1 MKASSP
7 ILFIAASLVATGIVS
22 ADVYKSVDEN
32 GNVSFGET
40 AVDGAEKVVIP
51 EPNLSQS
58 SLQLTEQPE
67 GFDEQPATEPETV
80 TYKSLEI
87 VSPDSDQITE
97 GRTGTVNV
105 TFLSTP
111 SLAPEDQL
119 VITVNGEDVSKGS
132 DTSLTLEQLDRGAH
146 SVTGRILNSES
157 KIKIQSDVVTF
168 HVQRPSVLNKPS
180 LALDGNN

>member
-1 MKASSP
+1 VKASSP
-7 ILFIAASLVATGIVS
+7 TLFIAASLLATGAVN

-40 AVDGAEKVVIP
+40 AVDGAEKIVIP
-51 EPNLSQS
+51 APNISQS

-67 GFDEQPATEPETV
+67 GNNDQVGAKPESI

-105 TFLSTP
+105 KFLSTP
-111 SLAPEDQL
+111 GLAPEDQL
-119 VITVNGEDVSKGS
+119 VITVDGEDVSKGNN
-132 DTSLTLEQLDRGAH
+132 TSFTLEQLDRGAH
-146 SVTGRILNSES
+146 SVTGRILNSDS
-157 KIKIQSDVVTF
+157 KVKIQSDVVTF
-168 HVQRPSVLNKPS
+168 HVQRPTIIKNPS

>member
-1 MKASSP
+1 M
-7 ILFIAASLVATGIVS
+7 
-22 ADVYKSVDEN
+22 
-32 GNVSFGET
+32 
-40 AVDGAEKVVIP
+40 
-51 EPNLSQS
+51 
-58 SLQLTEQPE
+58 
-67 GFDEQPATEPETV
+67 
-80 TYKSLEI
+80 
-87 VSPDSDQITE
+87 
-97 GRTGTVNV
+97 